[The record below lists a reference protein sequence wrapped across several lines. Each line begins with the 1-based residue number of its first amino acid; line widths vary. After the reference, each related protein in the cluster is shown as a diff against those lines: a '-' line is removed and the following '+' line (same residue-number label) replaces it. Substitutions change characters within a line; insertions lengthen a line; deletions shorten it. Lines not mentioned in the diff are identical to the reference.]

1 MKKLKKEY
9 PPKESVNLDFPL
21 EGFTDTHIH
30 TGPDVKSRLMTDVEA
45 AVSAKE
51 ERMHSIVIKSHHE
64 PTSGRAII
72 ASEVTGF
79 PVYGGVAL
87 NNGVGG
93 LNSNAVEASALIGG
107 RFVWFP
113 TISYSSVQMD
123 WSKVEDILHIVKENQ
138 MVISTGHLK
147 PADIFTLIDMAKSVG
162 IWRIVV
168 NHPLTQVIG
177 ASLDEQVEMAA
188 HAYLEHCYVACM
200 EKHDNLDP
208 GFIRDSIKKIG
219 AKRCLMATDFGQI
232 HNPRPVNGM
241 KKFINSMLQRGVSI
255 DDIRTMCK
263 DNPQKLM
270 KV

>member
-9 PPKESVNLDFPL
+9 PPREPTGIDFPL

-30 TGPDVKSRLMTDVEA
+30 TSPDIKPRLLTDVEA

-51 ERMHSIVIKSHHE
+51 EHMHSIVIKSHHE

-72 ASEVTGF
+72 ASKVTGF
-79 PVYGGVAL
+79 PVYGGVVL
-87 NNGVGG
+87 NRSVGG
-93 LNSNAVEASALIGG
+93 LNSNAVKASALIGG
-107 RFVWFP
+107 KFVWFP
-113 TISYSSVQMD
+113 TISYSSLEID

-162 IWRIVV
+162 IWRVVV
-168 NHPLTQVIG
+168 NHPLTLVVG

-208 GFIRDSIKKIG
+208 RIIRDSIKEIG

-241 KKFINSMLQRGVSI
+241 KLFINSMLQNGVSI
-255 DDIRTMCK
+255 EDILTMCK

-270 KV
+270 TV

>member
-1 MKKLKKEY
+1 MKKLKKDY
-9 PPKESVNLDFPL
+9 PPRKSVDGDFPL

-30 TGPDVKSRLMTDVEA
+30 TSPDVKPRLMTDVEA
-45 AVSAKE
+45 AESAKE
-51 ERMHSIVIKSHHE
+51 ELMHSIVLKSHEE
-64 PTSGRAII
+64 PTSGRAMI
-72 ASEVTGF
+72 AFEVTGF

-87 NNGVGG
+87 NSGVGG
-93 LNSNAVEASALIGG
+93 LNSNAVKVSALIGG

-113 TISYSSVQMD
+113 TISYSSLEMD
-123 WSKVEDILHIVKENQ
+123 WSKVEDILHIVRENQ
-138 MVISTGHLK
+138 MVVSTGHLK
-147 PADIFTLIDMAKSVG
+147 PEDIFTLIDMAKSMG

-168 NHPLTQVIG
+168 NHPLTHVVG
-177 ASLDEQVEMAA
+177 ASLDEQLEMAA

-208 GFIRDSIKKIG
+208 KLIRDSIKKIG

-241 KKFINSMLQRGVSI
+241 KLFINSMLENGISI

-263 DNPQKLM
+263 DNPQKLI

>member
-9 PPKESVNLDFPL
+9 LPKEFADLDFPL

-30 TGPDVKSRLMTDVEA
+30 TGPDVKPRLMTDVEA

-64 PTSGRAII
+64 PTSGRALI
-72 ASEVTGF
+72 ASEVTRF

-87 NNGVGG
+87 NSSVGG
-93 LNSNAVEASALIGG
+93 LNSNAVEVSALIGG

-113 TISYSSVQMD
+113 TISYSSVLMD
-123 WSKVEDILHIVKENQ
+123 WSRVEDILHIVRENQ

-147 PADIFTLIDMAKSVG
+147 PVDIFTLIDMAKSMG
-162 IWRIVV
+162 IWRIIV
-168 NHPLTQVIG
+168 NHPLTEVVG

-200 EKHDNLDP
+200 ERHDNLDP
-208 GFIRDSIKKIG
+208 GLIRDSIKKIG

-232 HNPRPVNGM
+232 HNPWPVNGM
-241 KKFINSMLQRGVSI
+241 KLFINSMLQKGVSI
-255 DDIRTMCK
+255 GDIHTMCK
-263 DNPQKLM
+263 DNPQKLI
-270 KV
+270 KI